1 MKEKIEINT
10 MTARNVYSSESL
22 EFIRN
27 ILKKFCNIEI
37 PDKAKEIHKQ
47 DRSNDYTDEFR
58 IYGTSD
64 QGIKFHSYYK
74 VIDKTVKIPTFY
86 TVSSETFGC
95 EALWTKFT
103 ISSQDGLILEMESE
117 DSKLNQKIVAFF
129 ETEYGYCRKQ
139 SEEEIFDEIIHEI
152 RIQGFEDNG
161 EKGIKLGLKAI
172 KIYPDDFWARF
183 YLGCS
188 YALNKQHKKAIEHLS
203 IATQK
208 DSKSHDAFYNLGKS
222 YLALNELA
230 KAKEAMLKALLLAK
244 DSHAINYYLAV
255 ILEKNKEKEEAIKH
269 YQKAIKLAP
278 ENIPDGKRGV
288 ISYLEEAK
296 EHLKKLKG

>member
-22 EFIRN
+22 DFVRT
-27 ILKKFCNIEI
+27 ILKKFCNITI

-58 IYGTSD
+58 IYGTSEF
-64 QGIKFHSYYK
+64 GIKFHSYYK

-86 TVSSETFGC
+86 TVSSETFGSND
-95 EALWTKFT
+95 LWAKFT
-103 ISSQDGLILEMESE
+103 ISSQDGLILELESN
-117 DSKLNQKIVAFF
+117 DSKLIQKIVAFF

-139 SEEEIFDEIIHEI
+139 SEEELFDEIIHEI
-152 RIQGFEDNG
+152 RVHGFEDDG

-172 KIYPDDFWARF
+172 KIYPNDYWARF

-188 YALNKQHKKAIEHLS
+188 YALNKQHKKAIENLS

-208 DSKSHDAFYNLGKS
+208 DPKSHDAFYNLGKS
-222 YLALNELA
+222 YLEINNLA
-230 KAKEAMLKALLLAK
+230 KAKEAMLKALLLAN
-244 DSHAINYYLAV
+244 DSHVINYFLAV
-255 ILEKNKEKEEAIKH
+255 ILEKNNEKQEAIKH

-278 ENIPDGKRGV
+278 ENHPEGKRGF
-288 ISYLEEAK
+288 ISYLKEAK
-296 EHLKKLKG
+296 EHIIKLKG